1 MHNVYNYIGSRY
13 LIVGRVGIH
22 DGTLEYSVFID
33 FPLEKKIYFPTCIT
47 MLLVVVNGK

>member
-1 MHNVYNYIGSRY
+1 MHSTTY

-33 FPLEKKIYFPTCIT
+33 FPLEKKNLFSDVHHNADAC
-47 MLLVVVNGK
+47 